1 MIGCQIMQARLLQA
15 TSILT
20 AALFAGCAL
29 GPNYRRPAV
38 DSPASFRDQ
47 KEQPTTE
54 SLADLAWW
62 KVFRD
67 PVLQSLIREGLK
79 NNYDLRIAIT
89 RIEQARA
96 QQTQARS
103 QFFPQL
109 GYSAGAERARGP
121 GQRIPASSTSPTVME
136 LDTPGGSTTLTV
148 PGVNTPQTDI
158 RGRTS
163 NSFRVQGSF
172 SWELDVWGRI
182 RRSNEAALARYLA
195 TEEARRGVIQTLVS
209 EIAQT
214 YFQLLEVD
222 AELAIAKEAK
232 VSFGQSLD
240 LFTKQQS
247 GGIASDLEV
256 ARASA
261 AMASAAAAIPEI
273 EQQIR
278 TIENRLSFLLGR
290 NPGPIKRGISLLAQK
305 TPPRVPAGIPADLLT
320 RRPDIR
326 QAEQQ
331 VVAANAEVGLAIT
344 NFLPVVDLTAAAGA
358 VSPVLNEITTGK
370 WTTWSLGSA
379 INGPLFKGGLLV
391 GQYKEAKARWEETV
405 LTYDRTALNAFGE
418 VSNALI
424 ARQKSA
430 ESRSQREQQVA
441 ALRKSVQLA
450 TDRYTIGISTYYEI
464 LEAQQQLFPAEQA
477 LVQTRLDQLLSV
489 VDLYRALGG
498 GWSEVI
504 KSEGATS
511 TKDVKKPGTARIV
524 KTTKTAKK

>member
-1 MIGCQIMQARLLQA
+1 MHARLLHA

-47 KEQPTTE
+47 KGQPSTE

-62 KVFRD
+62 KVFHD
-67 PVLQSLIREGLK
+67 PALQSLIREGLK

-96 QQTQARS
+96 QQIQTRS
-103 QFFPQL
+103 LFFPQL

-121 GQRIPASSTSPTVME
+121 GQRIPASSTPPTVME
-136 LDTPGGSTTLTV
+136 LDAPGGATTLTI
-148 PGVNTPQTDI
+148 PGRNTPQTDV
-158 RGRTS
+158 RGGTS

-172 SWELDVWGRI
+172 SWEIDVWGRI
-182 RRSNEAALARYLA
+182 RRSNEASLARYLA
-195 TEEARRGVIQTLVS
+195 TEEARRGVIQSLVA
-209 EIAQT
+209 EIART
-214 YFQLLEVD
+214 YFQLLEMD
-222 AELAIAKEAK
+222 AELGIAREAK

-240 LFTKQQS
+240 LFTKQQT

-256 ARASA
+256 ARATA

-290 NPGPIKRGISLLAQK
+290 NPGPIKRGISLLSQK
-305 TPPRVPAGIPADLLT
+305 TPPRVPAGIPSDLLT

-326 QAEQQ
+326 GAEQQ
-331 VVAANAEVGLAIT
+331 VVAANAEVGVAIT
-344 NFLPVVDLTAAAGA
+344 NFLPMVDLTAAAGA

-370 WTTWSLGSA
+370 WTTWSLGGA
-379 INGPLFKGGLLV
+379 LNGPIFKGGLLV
-391 GQYKEAKARWEETV
+391 GQYKEAKARWEEAA
-405 LTYDRTALNAFGE
+405 LTYNQTALNAFGE

-430 ESRSQREQQVA
+430 ESRAERERQVA

-477 LVQTRLDQLLSV
+477 LVQTRLDQLLSI

-504 KSEGATS
+504 KKEQVVPARTKKEKPPGKETS
-511 TKDVKKPGTARIV
+511 GR
-524 KTTKTAKK
+524 